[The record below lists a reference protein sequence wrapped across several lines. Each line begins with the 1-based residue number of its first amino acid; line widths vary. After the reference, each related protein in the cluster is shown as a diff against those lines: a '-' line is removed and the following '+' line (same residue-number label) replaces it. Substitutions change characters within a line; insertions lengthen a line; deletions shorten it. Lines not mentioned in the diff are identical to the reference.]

1 MLRHQYYRF
10 IFEISPYAAGSL
22 TVLNIQ
28 PASPQEVNAHLI
40 EVVQEEM
47 KSQLH
52 EELTKGEKGTKKVEE
67 ERDFRKEVMEIIGK
81 WTQFTLEDL
90 EKEAKCTTT
99 VLVDVLEMLAGEG
112 VIGDMGSYYWVV
124 GKE

>member
-1 MLRHQYYRF
+1 
-10 IFEISPYAAGSL
+10 
-22 TVLNIQ
+22 
-28 PASPQEVNAHLI
+28 
-40 EVVQEEM
+40 M

-52 EELTKGEKGTKKVEE
+52 DKLTKGGKGTRKVEA

-90 EKEAKCTTT
+90 EKEVKCATA
-99 VLVDVLEMLAGEG
+99 VLTDVLDTLAGEG

>member
-1 MLRHQYYRF
+1 
-10 IFEISPYAAGSL
+10 
-22 TVLNIQ
+22 
-28 PASPQEVNAHLI
+28 
-40 EVVQEEM
+40 M

-90 EKEAKCTTT
+90 EKEAKCTTA